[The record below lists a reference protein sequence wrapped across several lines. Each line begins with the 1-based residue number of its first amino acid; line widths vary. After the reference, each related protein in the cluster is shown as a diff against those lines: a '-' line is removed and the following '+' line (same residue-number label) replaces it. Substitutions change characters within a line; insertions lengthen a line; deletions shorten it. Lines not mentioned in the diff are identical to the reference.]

1 MAISVLFLGIISFIL
16 PMRFILKPPRWDIE
30 FRLIANINM
39 LAAIVYFLLIYIHDT
54 NYMIVSAIAPSLVI
68 ISISQDSDPLEQP
81 FVNIIGCSLV
91 TTIYAVICWLYVS
104 RVTSK
109 WKVATVVLF
118 FSVIIGIILTYI
130 LIWYSHWKLL
140 SYVLCGID
148 TFLLLMYVLYKRT
161 LELLQEDQH
170 AFLNM
175 AELPTRF
182 MFNDLQNATRNFQI
196 KIGEGGSG
204 AIFKGTLTDGSVIA
218 VKRIKSQQSGQNEF
232 KTEITI
238 IASLQHISLV
248 HLLGYCLTQNGERYL
263 VYPFFENGSLDA
275 WLFADVH
282 KRSHLTW
289 ALRYQI
295 AVDVSKALAYLHHD
309 CRHRILHLDVKPA
322 NILLDGSFQARLSDF
337 GISRSME
344 RDKTN
349 VMTRAR
355 GTVGY
360 LPPEMLVPKAI
371 SAKSDVYSYG
381 MVLFELLGGRRNFQS
396 TVEGETRQR
405 RNTYF
410 PKIARD
416 KIKEGNLM
424 EVVDRCL
431 VNTGHVTESEVELL
445 GNVAFWCIQENP
457 ELRPNMNDVVDMLE
471 GRKMVDVPPDS
482 PMFVVN
488 FLDIESEYIASK
500 SDKKDTVR
508 SSSNRENTPLSANTI
523 SISIE
528 LGR

>member
-1 MAISVLFLGIISFIL
+1 
-16 PMRFILKPPRWDIE
+16 
-30 FRLIANINM
+30 
-39 LAAIVYFLLIYIHDT
+39 
-54 NYMIVSAIAPSLVI
+54 
-68 ISISQDSDPLEQP
+68 
-81 FVNIIGCSLV
+81 
-91 TTIYAVICWLYVS
+91 
-104 RVTSK
+104 
-109 WKVATVVLF
+109 
-118 FSVIIGIILTYI
+118 
-130 LIWYSHWKLL
+130 
-140 SYVLCGID
+140 
-148 TFLLLMYVLYKRT
+148 
-161 LELLQEDQH
+161 
-170 AFLNM
+170 M

-182 MFNDLQNATRNFQI
+182 MFKDLQNATNNFQI
-196 KIGEGGSG
+196 NNGEGGSG
-204 AIFKGTLTDGSVIA
+204 TIFKGTLTDGSIIA
-218 VKRIKSQQSGQNEF
+218 VKHIKGQQSGENEF

-238 IASLQHISLV
+238 IASLQHINLV

-275 WLFADVH
+275 WLFADED

-309 CRHRILHLDVKPA
+309 CRHRILHLDIKPA
-322 NILLDGSFQARLSDF
+322 NILLDGSFRALLSDF

-344 RDKTN
+344 RDKAN

-381 MVLFELLGGRRNFQS
+381 MVLLELVGGRRNFQS
-396 TVEGETRQR
+396 SVEGETRQR

-416 KIKEGNLM
+416 KMKEGKLM

-431 VNTGHVTESEVELL
+431 VNNGLLRENEVALL
-445 GNVAFWCIQENP
+445 INVAFWCIQENP

-471 GRKMVDVPPDS
+471 GRKTVDVPQEN

-488 FLDIESEYIASK
+488 FLDVESQCSASN
-500 SDKKDTVR
+500 SEDRGTVT
-508 SSSNRENTPLSANTI
+508 SSSNREDALLSANTI